1 VVRVDAIVQATRDES
16 GKLWLHLHHRP
27 ERLPVSR
34 LYAHLFK
41 AM

>member
-1 VVRVDAIVQATRDES
+1 VHRDES
-16 GKLWLHLHHRP
+16 GKLWLQMR
-27 ERLPVSR
+27 ERTERISVSR